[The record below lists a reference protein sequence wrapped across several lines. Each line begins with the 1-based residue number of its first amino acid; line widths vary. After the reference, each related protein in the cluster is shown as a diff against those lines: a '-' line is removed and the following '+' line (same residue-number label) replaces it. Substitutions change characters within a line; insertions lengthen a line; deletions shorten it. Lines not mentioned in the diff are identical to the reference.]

1 VWSIVAAETT
11 CGQWALL
18 RQHVVIGR
26 RCDNMWSMGAAETTC
41 GQLSLLRQHV
51 VNGHC

>member
-1 VWSIVAAETT
+1 MWSMVAAETT

-26 RCDNMWSMGAAETTC
+26 RCNNMWSLGATATTW
-41 GQLSLLRQHV
+41 GQLALYKQRV
-51 VNGHC
+51 DN